1 MSNLVK
7 VNDQLMGLTISELT
21 QVQSMIQEIK
31 TMKAKSTISVGD
43 RVYVVQ
49 KTKKTPGTV
58 RKINKTRAVVDIVVS
73 PITGDTA
80 PYNVPFSMIQY
91 VKEAA

>member
-1 MSNLVK
+1 MSNLAK

-21 QVQSMIQEIK
+21 QVQSMIQDIK
-31 TMKAKSTISVGD
+31 IMKAKSTISVGD

-58 RKINKTRAVVDIVVS
+58 RKINKSRAIVDMVVN
-73 PITGDTA
+73 PISGDTA
-80 PYNVPFSMIQY
+80 PYNVPFSMIQS

>member
-31 TMKAKSTISVGD
+31 TMKAKSAIVVGGN
-43 RVYVVQ
+43 VFVVQ
-49 KTKKTPGTV
+49 KTKKTPGV
-58 RKINKTRAVVDIVVS
+58 IEKINQKKALVRMRGTV
-73 PITGDTA
+73 
-80 PYNVPFSMIQY
+80 YNVPFSML
-91 VKEAA
+91 EAA